1 VSKDLVLFSIVPPQ
15 KLLLHGASLCQELQ
29 RPACG
34 SRGANVMRLIRKI
47 ESSYVAHHAVRLRS
61 FLSTLLSG
69 SCPGVSATFATI
81 AFDNSSLQWLEIN
94 T

>member
-1 VSKDLVLFSIVPPQ
+1 
-15 KLLLHGASLCQELQ
+15 
-29 RPACG
+29 
-34 SRGANVMRLIRKI
+34 MRLIRKI